1 MRIAMVCH
9 EKTYEALIK
18 VVQEAGGEVSP
29 PLTKWDQAIDWVES
43 GAQLLVID
51 MSIPFADTIS
61 SLPLPKVVYKGSI
74 RDFRSDFEHC
84 LKDLQEELSR
94 AEKEH
99 VKSEP
104 TVDEDEEMFTINE
117 NEIQPVKELS
127 RVSREKPALIQN
139 KGKLENRKKEGMDF
153 FGKMSKVKGV
163 KDWFPK
169 ELRRE
174 KRSNSWMLIPNRL
187 VIYAPKASTHSV
199 MLSWTIAQSAGTNGA
214 LAEITYP
221 YSELAAF
228 LQSIPPVTLMPPEEK
243 VKQNPVWEM
252 EGVPIISSPV
262 VYPVRQKWNSEV
274 VKEWLKIIEDYFRGR
289 MIVLHLG
296 RQMPIPVLKEV
307 MSWSSA
313 NIWMVQDT
321 EVDLGMADVQIET
334 LVKQGVLLEDSV
346 LLVED
351 IHGKKLPWEVLDIPV
366 LTKMNIGEIERT
378 VHQIGA
384 WLEAKSGPSLVR
396 KEV

>member
-84 LKDLQEELSR
+84 LMDLQEELSR

-169 ELRRE
+169 EL
-174 KRSNSWMLIPNRL
+174 
-187 VIYAPKASTHSV
+187 
-199 MLSWTIAQSAGTNGA
+199 
-214 LAEITYP
+214 
-221 YSELAAF
+221 
-228 LQSIPPVTLMPPEEK
+228 
-243 VKQNPVWEM
+243 
-252 EGVPIISSPV
+252 
-262 VYPVRQKWNSEV
+262 
-274 VKEWLKIIEDYFRGR
+274 
-289 MIVLHLG
+289 
-296 RQMPIPVLKEV
+296 
-307 MSWSSA
+307 
-313 NIWMVQDT
+313 
-321 EVDLGMADVQIET
+321 
-334 LVKQGVLLEDSV
+334 
-346 LLVED
+346 
-351 IHGKKLPWEVLDIPV
+351 
-366 LTKMNIGEIERT
+366 
-378 VHQIGA
+378 
-384 WLEAKSGPSLVR
+384 
-396 KEV
+396 